1 MINEATT
8 TGRAGAD
15 SIDDRLITQMRF
27 ILALL
32 ALLIIYF
39 DPSEPDRYVPVTY
52 TTLILYTVYSA
63 ALYII
68 AISRKQFFR
77 IFIEWSHWIDV
88 VWYLWLIALSS
99 GTNSIFFFF
108 FFFSI
113 LIASFR
119 FGFASGLMVTI
130 SSAVLFT
137 VIGYATSPDG
147 VPVELNRFLLRPV
160 YLLVLGYMMA
170 YWGGREITSKR
181 RLALLKD
188 VSIFSNP
195 RFGVQR
201 TVMILVE
208 HLRAFYDADSCLLVL
223 FDSGE
228 YTLYRASFKDT
239 ENVVNARI
247 IEPEPARQLLALP
260 EHQAVIYG
268 RKVYPWYPMMKSYLA
283 YDVTASKREA
293 DGKETS
299 RIISTLLDAASF
311 IAVPL
316 SHHKEVIGRIY
327 VTTKMRRAFDIT
339 DLEFLI
345 QVFDH
350 VMPVIENIRLVD
362 HLASSA
368 AEEERQRIAR
378 NVHDSVIQPYLGLQI
393 GLGTV
398 RDNLATAITNGAP
411 KPEQMNETV
420 IKMIARLDQ
429 LIEMTN
435 LGISDLRSYITGLRG
450 TGERDSSLLP
460 AIRRFAQRFAEAT
473 GIDVQ
478 VETDGDGYI
487 NDRLAAEI
495 FQMVVEGM
503 SNIRRHTRAE
513 QAIIHLSWHS
523 GYLILRIEN
532 DEAPGSASVEFMPL
546 SISGRAESLGGR
558 VQVMRNKDH
567 RTVVTV
573 AIPL

>member
-1 MINEATT
+1 VIDEVTT
-8 TGRAGAD
+8 TGRTGAE

-32 ALLIIYF
+32 ALLIIYL
-39 DPSEPDRYVPVTY
+39 DPSEPDRYIPVTY
-52 TTLILYTVYSA
+52 ATLILYTLYSA
-63 ALYII
+63 ILYIF
-68 AISRKQFFR
+68 ALNRKPFFK
-77 IFIEWSHWIDV
+77 IFIEWSHWLDV
-88 VWYLWLIALSS
+88 VWYLLLVALSS

-108 FFFSI
+108 FFCI

-119 FGFASGLMVTI
+119 FGFVSGLLVTVC
-130 SSAVLFT
+130 SSVLFT
-137 VIGYATSPDG
+137 VIGYATAG
-147 VPVELNRFLLRPV
+147 QPVELNRFLLRPV

-188 VSIFSNP
+188 VSILSNP

-208 HLRAFYDADSCLLVL
+208 HLRDFYDADSCLLVL
-223 FDSGE
+223 FDAGE
-228 YTLYRASFKDT
+228 YTLYRALRKETKNSI
-239 ENVVNARI
+239 NAQMV
-247 IEPEPARQLLALP
+247 EPEFARQLLALP
-260 EHQAVIYG
+260 SQRAVIYG
-268 RKVYPWYPMMKSYLA
+268 RKVNLWKPMTKSYFA
-283 YDVTASKREA
+283 YDAVTGKRVA
-293 DGKETS
+293 DGKEASTA
-299 RIISTLLDAASF
+299 ISALIDAASF
-311 IAVPL
+311 ITVPL
-316 SHHKEVIGRIY
+316 SQHKEVVGRIY
-327 VTTKMRRAFDIT
+327 VMAKQQRNFDIS
-339 DLEFLI
+339 DIEFLI
-345 QVFDH
+345 QVFSQ

-362 HLASSA
+362 HLASNA

-398 RDNLATAITNGAP
+398 RENLASAAAP
-411 KPEQMNETV
+411 LDAKPQQMTDTV
-420 IKMIARLDQ
+420 IKMIERLDQ

-435 LGISDLRSYITGLRG
+435 LGISDLRSYITGLKG

-460 AIRRFAQRFAEAT
+460 SIQRFAQKFAEAT
-473 GIDVQ
+473 GIDVR

-513 QAIIHLSWHS
+513 RARVHLSWRS

-532 DEAPGSASVEFMPL
+532 DEAGESEYRSFMPL

-558 VQVMRNKDH
+558 VQVDRNREN